1 LFLRLFL
8 DLDIDLGI
16 GIGSNKLCL
25 VLVLLLLLSTTLD
38 SLDKLGEA
46 RCLPVLANDLVCDLE
61 LVGGFTFFVPPRV
74 PLILRLNSL
83 YLDCDLDK

>member
-1 LFLRLFL
+1 LLLFL
-8 DLDIDLGI
+8 DLNLDIDLGI
-16 GIGSNKLCL
+16 GIGSNKLC
-25 VLVLLLLLSTTLD
+25 LLLLLSTTLD

-61 LVGGFTFFVPPRV
+61 FVGGFTFFVPPRV